1 MLVATYVGQARGDS
15 PMVFKLLVGVGGDI
29 IVVYVDAA
37 FVHLVLGELVHFLF
51 YYFHPLS

>member
-1 MLVATYVGQARGDS
+1 MLVAAYVGQARGDS
-15 PMVFKLLVGVGGDI
+15 PMVFELLVGVGGDI